1 MKPDVTHP
9 LATTV
14 GAVVF
19 LALVVAGLVFGGR
32 AEVAGCQYITVA
44 GMVLRYVNPCRRGP
58 QPRRRPDLP
67 PTPLLVEVT
76 TILGIPLLP
85 PFPYKP
91 PRRGSFG

>member
-32 AEVAGCQYITVA
+32 AEVAGCQYTGEATPVGTKA
-44 GMVLRYVNPCRRGP
+44 GVQTAYRYRCDGVDVYSSVVPSGGR
-58 QPRRRPDLP
+58 
-67 PTPLLVEVT
+67 
-76 TILGIPLLP
+76 
-85 PFPYKP
+85 
-91 PRRGSFG
+91 